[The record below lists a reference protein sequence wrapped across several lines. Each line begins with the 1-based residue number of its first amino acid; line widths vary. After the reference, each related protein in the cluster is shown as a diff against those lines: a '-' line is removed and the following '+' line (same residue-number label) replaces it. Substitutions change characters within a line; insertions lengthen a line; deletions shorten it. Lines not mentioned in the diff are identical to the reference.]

1 LWVRPGYY
9 HSEKR
14 LTFGEAQQII
24 VCVHVDAHN
33 LCFAAD
39 KLRKVFL
46 AEFVHINSAF
56 SGANAV
62 RARFSEM
69 PRPQKQTQAASIARR
84 GRTVEFAAA

>member
-1 LWVRPGYY
+1 
-9 HSEKR
+9 
-14 LTFGEAQQII
+14 
-24 VCVHVDAHN
+24 VHVDAHN
-33 LCFAAD
+33 LCFATD
-39 KLRKVFL
+39 KLRKLFFN

-84 GRTVEFAAA
+84 GRTVELAAA

>member
-1 LWVRPGYY
+1 MTSSFL
-9 HSEKR
+9 
-14 LTFGEAQQII
+14 
-24 VCVHVDAHN
+24 
-33 LCFAAD
+33 
-39 KLRKVFL
+39 LRINCANIFS